1 MYEKILVPIDGS
13 DYSFRALCE
22 AINLA
27 KLTGGTITLIHVTPT
42 GSSVVM
48 SSKQHFYAM
57 LQQEGKQVLSNRMK
71 LAEEEGVKTETLLVE
86 GDPVEQIVKTAKQ
99 GNFSLIV
106 MGARGLSKL
115 AGLVVGST
123 SQGVIK
129 NAPCPV
135 LVTR

>member
-13 DYSFRALCE
+13 DYSIRALCE

-27 KLTGGTITLIHVTPT
+27 KLTGGALTLIHVTPS

-48 SSKQHFYAM
+48 SSKQHFYDI
-57 LQQEGKQVLSNRMK
+57 LHQEGKQVLSNRMK
-71 LAEEEGVKTETLLVE
+71 LAEEEGIKTETLLLH
-86 GDPVEQIVKTAKQ
+86 GDPVDQIVKTAKQ

-106 MGARGLSKL
+106 MGARGVSKL
-115 AGLVVGST
+115 TGLVVGSV